1 MQHFLVLGARGSG
14 KSTLLKRIEYEV
26 IHQPKLAKRY
36 LVVNLPE
43 EQSSIY
49 RLFDLWDAVIQELEV
64 AGVMK
69 NTEPAELPD
78 DNTQYARERF
88 GLIQTALKENKKE
101 LIILLDNVD
110 RILENISDDANL
122 LREQL
127 TNFQN
132 IQIIGGSTRLSEHF
146 WKYDQPFYEF
156 FKVMRL
162 GGLTSSEIHIL
173 LNHWSDALNIKEIK
187 TFIQNNPGQLE
198 AIRILTGGLPRTLL
212 FFVDLLVNRPAQ
224 NGYFYLR
231 HIVDLYSPLYQERLN
246 NLPPAQRLIVT
257 KLADFWEA
265 ATTRQLQEACKM
277 PGKTVSAQLSQLKEI
292 GIVEVVEPTGKT
304 FLYRISE
311 RFFNLWLI
319 MTQGGPA
326 QKRSAKCW
334 TIFLENWYDEQE
346 IKRLADEYVTGMGN
360 KEYTGDHAALMA
372 KALAHSKW
380 ITEVQRDLLIDNALK
395 LDSVSDE
402 AKTSLPQLSRT
413 AMDEALKYLRNK
425 QYKEALSIVIGIEQ
439 NFELKYAICAQ
450 AYTQLK
456 MYREVI
462 TINKLHPA
470 EDFKN
475 AEYQSSFYWSLMV
488 AYVQLGLYKKGIT
501 LGSKVLA
508 ANLLNTR
515 QKIYLNKML
524 SICYYKIPNEKNR
537 LKALEIISGDTED
550 IKPFHQE
557 FLIKLWNGK
566 TLDYK
571 EVVSTISKLNP
582 ESIVINF
589 LIHLLIHFQYSQII
603 KLFTGEELDLK
614 GQENDAIYYAAL
626 KLQNTDTLAIQRIP
640 PEFEEPVNSLVQEII
655 DKQKLYHPELFK
667 GK

>member
-1 MQHFLVLGARGSG
+1 
-14 KSTLLKRIEYEV
+14 
-26 IHQPKLAKRY
+26 
-36 LVVNLPE
+36 
-43 EQSSIY
+43 
-49 RLFDLWDAVIQELEV
+49 
-64 AGVMK
+64 MK
-69 NTEPAELPD
+69 NTEPAELPE

-88 GLIQTALKENKKE
+88 GLIQAALKENKKE

-110 RILENISDDANL
+110 RILENIRDDANL

-127 TNFQN
+127 TNFQS

-162 GGLTSSEIHIL
+162 GGLTSDEIHTL
-173 LNHWSDALNIKEIK
+173 LNHWGETLKLPAIKD
-187 TFIQNNPGQLE
+187 FIQNHPGQLE
-198 AIRILTGGLPRTLL
+198 AIRILTDGLPRTLL

-265 ATTRQLQEACKM
+265 ATARELQDACKM
-277 PGKTVSAQLSQLKEI
+277 PSKTVSAQLSQLKEI

-304 FLYRISE
+304 FLYRLSE

-346 IKRLADEYVTGMGN
+346 IKRLADEYVDGMIK
-360 KEYTGDHAALMA
+360 KEFTGDHAALMA

-380 ITEVQRDLLIDNALK
+380 ISDTQRDRLIETALK
-395 LDSVSDE
+395 LSDLSEE
-402 AKTSLPQLSRT
+402 AKMSLPKLSRT
-413 AMDEALKYLRNK
+413 AIQEALGYYSKNQFQESL
-425 QYKEALSIVIGIEQ
+425 QVLTGIEQ
-439 NFELKYAICAQ
+439 NFEFKSVILLS
-450 AYTQLK
+450 AYG
-456 MYREVI
+456 
-462 TINKLHPA
+462 KLSKWDEMIAHNNIHPL
-470 EDFKN
+470 ERFQN
-475 AEYQSSFYWSLMV
+475 ESWRSSLIGILLM
-488 AYVQLGLYKKGIT
+488 ACIRTKRYTDGIKIGT
-501 LGSKVLA
+501 KVLNT
-508 ANLLNTR
+508 NLTNNEVLSNT
-515 QKIYLNKML
+515 KCFVAM
-524 SICYYKIPNEKNR
+524 CYYGAPSDENKKQALKLISANEGELLFLHN
-537 LKALEIISGDTED
+537 EI
-550 IKPFHQE
+550 
-557 FLIKLWNGK
+557 LIKLWNGIILNYEDEK
-566 TLDYK
+566 TA
-571 EVVSTISKLNP
+571 ILNLIP
-582 ESIVINF
+582 ESFESIF
-589 LIHLLIHFQYSQII
+589 LKGLLIHYQYSQVI
-603 KLFTGEELDLK
+603 KLFDDAELALK
-614 GQENDAIYYAAL
+614 GKENDALYYAAL
-626 KLQNTDTLAIQRIP
+626 KLQNTDTLAMQRIP